1 MIATFAFMT
10 LLCVAYRMHLDRH
23 PEKTTWQ
30 ANLALGA
37 SWLAL
42 AAALVAAVWNGQIP

>member
-1 MIATFAFMT
+1 MIATLAVIN
-10 LLCVAYRMHLDRH
+10 LVCLAYRMHLDRH
-23 PEKTTWQ
+23 PEKSVWQ

-42 AAALVAAVWNGQIP
+42 TAALVAAVWMRQIP